1 MAAILGHAPSQLRPQ
16 SKILRILKGR
26 APRSSPRPLDS
37 ARKTSLSAQ
46 ASCALASLW
55 CSLPQPPSHSPLPTP
70 RPAQW
75 FLLLCTPATK
85 MVSPCC
91 LHSDIPPPPPAP
103 PPRAHARWLPLTMDI
118 RTRSLLCS
126 RISAALAF
134 IPNPLVPCPRRDTGG
149 LWDLQDLEPRWA
161 AQGAY

>member
-16 SKILRILKGR
+16 SKMLRILKGR

-37 ARKTSLSAQ
+37 ERKTSLSAQ
-46 ASCALASLW
+46 PSCALASLW
-55 CSLPQPPSHSPLPTP
+55 CFLPQPPSHSPLPTP

-91 LHSDIPPPPPAP
+91 LHSDIPPPTPP
-103 PPRAHARWLPLTMDI
+103 LC
-118 RTRSLLCS
+118 TR
-126 RISAALAF
+126 ALAT
-134 IPNPLVPCPRRDTGG
+134 PDYGYQDPLPALQSNLRGPG
-149 LWDLQDLEPRWA
+149 LYSKPSCSLSSQRHGRAVGFAGFGTPLGSSGCLLA
-161 AQGAY
+161 